1 VSLMTL
7 PFHRA
12 GRTALLVGEI
22 LVLGWLFATEDLGQL
37 GFLILIIGVIFGVT
51 AIVFRDWPIGC
62 FVVLA
67 IGSAMPRFNATVFG
81 LHVRPEH
88 VATSVAILAIGVQ
101 SLRRHI
107 KLNLRLRSFDYW
119 VLAYVLMNF
128 FSSAITSP
136 QPRMTLRW
144 ATLNALVVTPYFLV
158 RVMVKNDRQVR
169 LALHGLLCVGVGEAI
184 YGTLAS
190 VANHV
195 WGTTWGVQLGQYGSI
210 PGTFGTQYEANL
222 FGSYTACTAIMFLA
236 LFLLSKE
243 PKRLWY
249 GWGAMLGL
257 VGALVSLARSVLLA
271 LPIPIIVLFWVSAKK
286 GQFQLRRL
294 LPVAVGVGLV
304 LAILSPFVLEYM
316 SERFSSLD
324 VSDGSV
330 DFSTLGRL
338 VQMNIA
344 LEDVKANPIFGTGT
358 ASFQLLFRL
367 SDLGVVV
374 NYEDETDAGWI
385 SNSPVRILHD
395 VGLVGLAVF
404 LVFLGTLA
412 RASYRG
418 LRVATHSTKVS
429 IVALSAGLLIY
440 AITFQA
446 TEATLLTFTWIHF
459 GLLAAAATVALDRDR
474 VTESA
479 SE

>member
-1 VSLMTL
+1 MTL
-7 PFHRA
+7 AFAHRA
-12 GRTALLVGEI
+12 IRKVLLAGELLV
-22 LVLGWLFATEDLGQL
+22 LAWLFATEDLGQL
-37 GFLILIIGVIFGVT
+37 FFLILIIGAVLGVL
-51 AIVFRDWPIGC
+51 AIVFGDWPVGC

-67 IGSAMPRFNATVFG
+67 IGSAMPRFNATLFD

-88 VATSVAILAIGVQ
+88 VATSIAILAIVVQ
-101 SLRRHI
+101 LFRRHI
-107 KLNLRLRSFDYW
+107 DLKLRLRNFDYW
-119 VLAYVLMNF
+119 LLAYVGMNF
-128 FSSAITSP
+128 FSSVVTSP
-136 QPRMTLRW
+136 QPSKTLRW
-144 ATLNALVVTPYFLV
+144 ALLNALVVTPYFLV
-158 RVMVKNDRQVR
+158 RVLVRNDRHVW
-169 LALHGLLCVGVGEAI
+169 LALQGLLCVGVGEAI

-222 FGSYTACTAIMFLA
+222 FGSYTACCAVMFLA

-243 PKRLWY
+243 PRRLWY

-257 VGALVSLARSVLLA
+257 VGGLVSLARSVLLA
-271 LPIPIIVLFWVSAKK
+271 LPLPIIVLLWISAKK

-294 LPVAVGVGLV
+294 LPLAIGVGLV
-304 LAILSPFVLEYM
+304 LAMLSPFVLEYM

-330 DFSTLGRL
+330 DSSTLGRL
-338 VQMNIA
+338 VQMNVA
-344 LEDVKANPIFGTGT
+344 LEDVKANPVFGTGT

-374 NYEDETDAGWI
+374 NYADETDAGWI
-385 SNSPVRILHD
+385 SNTPVRILHD
-395 VGLVGLAVF
+395 IGVVGLAVF

-412 RASYRG
+412 RATYRALG
-418 LRVATHSTKVS
+418 VATRSTKVS

-459 GLLAAAATVALDRDR
+459 GLLAAAATVALDRGR
-474 VTESA
+474 QTESA